1 MKLRENVMLRRQTI
15 SIMLLASVV
24 VLGSSFDIACA
35 AAKKL
40 TYDQAWAHCKA
51 IMDKEK
57 TPGTTTMG
65 NERMVRGG
73 ACMKHYG
80 YTL

>member
-1 MKLRENVMLRRQTI
+1 
-15 SIMLLASVV
+15 
-24 VLGSSFDIACA
+24 
-35 AAKKL
+35 
-40 TYDQAWAHCKA
+40 
-51 IMDKEK
+51 MDKEK

-80 YTL
+80 YNL

>member
-1 MKLRENVMLRRQTI
+1 MVRRHTI
-15 SIMLLASVV
+15 SITLLASVV
-24 VLGSSFDIACA
+24 ALGLSFDIACA
-35 AAKKL
+35 AAKGKKL

-51 IMDKEK
+51 LLDKEK

-80 YTL
+80 YSL

>member
-1 MKLRENVMLRRQTI
+1 MARYRTG
-15 SIMLLASVV
+15 SIILSASVV
-24 VLGSSFDIACA
+24 AFALSLNAAPA
-35 AAKKL
+35 AAKKKL
-40 TYDQAWAHCKA
+40 TYEQAWAHCKA
-51 IMDKEK
+51 LLDREK

-80 YTL
+80 YKL